1 MKINVCSQVSAVHV
15 YACLMVCIL
24 IFIYSLGMI
33 LIIQNESKAI
43 DFESFEIF
51 SDTQKTI
58 SENTPT
64 RAEDICN

>member
-1 MKINVCSQVSAVHV
+1 
-15 YACLMVCIL
+15 
-24 IFIYSLGMI
+24 MI

-64 RAEDICN
+64 RAEDICNWIDSI